1 MENSGQIRD
10 NMIIYENRRVEFS
23 LCRRKIQLNNYG
35 SMVKR
40 LRLSPLTAHNNR
52 RMKISRD
59 QNVAVG
65 ENALTLNFAV
75 ALRENPD
82 IRKLES

>member
-1 MENSGQIRD
+1 
-10 NMIIYENRRVEFS
+10 
-23 LCRRKIQLNNYG
+23 
-35 SMVKR
+35 MVKR